1 MINLG
6 IIDIDTSHPGSFIPI
21 LRSFKDVEVTA
32 VLDSGDIWDEKYV
45 KHFANEH
52 NIPNIIMSPIIFI
65 ASKLLIAASGPGVGG
80 ISVCD
85 VYSPP
90 ARERLRLVSE

>member
-1 MINLG
+1 
-6 IIDIDTSHPGSFIPI
+6 
-21 LRSFKDVEVTA
+21 
-32 VLDSGDIWDEKYV
+32 
-45 KHFANEH
+45 
-52 NIPNIIMSPIIFI
+52 MSPIIFI

>member
-21 LRSFKDVEVTA
+21 LRSFNDVEVMA

-45 KHFANEH
+45 NHFANEH
-52 NIPNIIMSPIIFI
+52 NIPNIIMSFDEMFQHVDAVLVQSANWDCHIDR
-65 ASKLLIAASGPGVGG
+65 ACLLYTSDAA
-80 ISVCD
+80 D
-85 VYSPP
+85 
-90 ARERLRLVSE
+90 E